1 MIGRKFGNSKYN
13 DISNIVYKDV
23 KKSLNLNNSEI
34 EVILKGVS
42 FGVVNGNEK
51 ILDESMVN
59 ERISDILKTI
69 QRTSTKYN
77 PIPKK
82 ITIYNNQENY
92 DEKIENNQE
101 LDNKLISIY
110 DPSWNFDDLYMKD
123 SDRESI
129 LTALA
134 MQKYK
139 DILFNKWG
147 IKGNKENGR
156 AICLN
161 FWGKPGTGK
170 SITAEAVANY
180 LNKNVLLVNYSELES
195 KYVGETPKNIKNIF
209 KIAKENGSVI
219 VFDEADSF
227 LGKRLTNV
235 TQSADYGVNITRSVM
250 LIELDNFDGVVIFT
264 TNLLTNYD
272 EAFKRRI
279 LANIEFK
286 LPNEEGR
293 KKIWESHLSEKMP
306 IDDGV
311 NSSKLAKEFDGI
323 SGADIKDIVLFAAT
337 RALEEKRDFV
347 NWNDFLYGND
357 IVKKRYYDQ
366 EVIIKTE
373 RITEE
378 EYLRETAN
386 NTI

>member
-110 DPSWNFDDLYMKD
+110 DPSWNLDDLYMKD